1 MRDTPKWFVVHVE
14 FRQKF
19 AKLVKLKEL
28 QQFSK
33 AGGVLENMQTLR
45 QSRLSVS
52 RVTKKEWD
60 FILNLAEVEQLEAK
74 TAQSIETQGLSNPA

>member
-1 MRDTPKWFVVHVE
+1 MRDKPKWFVVHVE

-19 AKLVKLKEL
+19 PKLVKLKEL

-33 AGGVLENMQTLR
+33 PGGVLENMQMLR

-52 RVTKKEWD
+52 KVTKKEWE
-60 FILNLAEVEQLEAK
+60 FILNLAEDEQSEAK
-74 TAQSIETQGLSNPA
+74 TAEPIDS

>member
-1 MRDTPKWFVVHVE
+1 MRDNPKWFVVHVE

-19 AKLVKLKEL
+19 AKLVRLKEL

-33 AGGVLENMQTLR
+33 LGGVLENMQTLR

-52 RVTKKEWD
+52 KVTKKEWN
-60 FILNLAEVEQLEAK
+60 FILNLAEDEQSEAK
-74 TAQSIETQGLSNPA
+74 AVQPIDS